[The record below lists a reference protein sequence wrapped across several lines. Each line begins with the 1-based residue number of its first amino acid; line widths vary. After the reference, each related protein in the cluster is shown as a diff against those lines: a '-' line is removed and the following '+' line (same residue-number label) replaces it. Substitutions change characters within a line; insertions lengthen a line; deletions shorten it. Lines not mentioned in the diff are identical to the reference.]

1 MSMIDHVNIPVA
13 DLDRARR
20 FYEAVLMPLDYRAF
34 GQDGRAFGFGRG
46 NWNFGVVETPPPFSA
61 LHVAFVAR
69 DRRQVDEFFEVALR
83 EGGRSNGEPGVRDA
97 YHSDYYAAFVL
108 DPDGH
113 NVEAVFRGGEGAVQH
128 VKP

>member
-1 MSMIDHVNIPVA
+1 MIDHVNIPVA

-46 NWNFGVVETPPPFSA
+46 HWNFGVVETPPPFPA

-83 EGGRSNGEPGVRDA
+83 EGGRPNGEPGIRDA

-108 DPDGH
+108 DLDGH
-113 NVEAVFRGGEGAVQH
+113 NVEAVFRGSEGAV
-128 VKP
+128 